1 MKDEMVLNNV
11 NLIYIVLKKLNLYN
25 RVDDFYD
32 IAMIGLIKGVKKYD
46 ESKGYK
52 VSTYLCS
59 CIRNEI
65 LMSFRKINSGR
76 EVPENAILPLSTP
89 IGDNLTFE
97 DMIQDDVNVEDE
109 LIKNEKIE
117 LLYKEISKLSK
128 QEQLVINL
136 SFGLNGCEKTRQK
149 EIAKN
154 LNKSQAQVSRIKL
167 RALKKL
173 RKAMSN
179 YE

>member
-76 EVPENAILPLSTP
+76 EVPENAILPLSSP
-89 IGDNLTFE
+89 IRDNLTIE

-109 LIKNEKIE
+109 LIKNERIE
-117 LLYKEISKLSK
+117 HLYEEISKLSK